1 MDYAMLVNKTHKI
14 DDKTFENDIKPNIVA
29 VETQKNNDLVFKT
42 FGIEDKQTYL
52 EKTTTEKFKKFQDF
66 AKQKGIIIDI
76 TSGYLSFEQQ
86 NIKYQ
91 YFIKKGGQEWADKS
105 SCPAGYSE
113 HNTGLAMD
121 FDIFLNGR
129 WGGIALDKHGNTN
142 PKTDWLHKHLHEFG
156 FILRYPRGKEHITKM
171 KFEPW
176 HIRYVG
182 EELAKYIYEN
192 NLTLEEYYEEKARGD
207 IF

>member
-1 MDYAMLVNKTHKI
+1 MDYQMLVNRDHKLE
-14 DDKTFENDIKPNIVA
+14 KETYENEIVPNIIA
-29 VETQKNNDLVFKT
+29 VKTKKNNDVVFRV
-42 FGIEDKQTYL
+42 FGIKDKKTYL
-52 EKTTTEKFKKFQDF
+52 EKKTAEKFGEFQKF
-66 AKQKGIIIDI
+66 AKSNGIIIDI

-86 NIKYQ
+86 NKKYN
-91 YFIKKGGQEWADKS
+91 YFINHGGQEWADKS

-129 WGGIALDKHGNTN
+129 WGGIALDKNGNTN
-142 PKTDWLHKHLHEFG
+142 EQTKWLHKHLHKFG
-156 FILRYPRGKEHITKM
+156 FILRYPEGKENITKM

-182 EELAKYIYEN
+182 EETAKYIYEN
-192 NLTLEEYYEEKARGD
+192 DLTLEEYHEQK
-207 IF
+207 I

>member
-1 MDYAMLVNKTHKI
+1 MDYKMLVNRDNKI
-14 DDKTFENDIKPNIVA
+14 ERETYENEIVPNIVA
-29 VETQKNNDLVFKT
+29 VKTRKNNEVVFRV
-42 FGIEDKQTYL
+42 FGIEDKKTYL
-52 EKTTTEKFKKFQDF
+52 EKKTAKKFKEFQNF
-66 AKQKGIIIDI
+66 ARKNGIIIDI

-86 NIKYQ
+86 DKKYK
-91 YFIKKGGQEWADKS
+91 YFIEKGGKEWAEKS

-129 WGGIALDKHGNTN
+129 WGGIALDRNGNINEQT
-142 PKTDWLHKHLHEFG
+142 KFLHKHLHEFG
-156 FILRYPRGKEHITKM
+156 FILRYPKGKEDITKM

-192 NLTLEEYYEEKARGD
+192 NITLEEYYSQKV
-207 IF
+207 